1 MKTTAPAKVR
11 MGFDAICLALA
22 LIGAFIA
29 GAVDFNNDE
38 PQAAVIVI
46 VGFAGALGFI
56 RPKYA
61 WLWAI
66 IVGLGVPLVYLVAS
80 ALGYRSRGVPEPG
93 WYASLIALI
102 PAFISAYAGVLL
114 RKVLPKED

>member
-1 MKTTAPAKVR
+1 MKTTAPAQVR
-11 MGFDAICLALA
+11 LGLDVICLAAA

-29 GAVDFNNDE
+29 GAVDFNNNE

-46 VGFAGALGFI
+46 VVFAGALGFI

-66 IVGLGVPLVYLVAS
+66 IVGLGVPLVYLIAS
-80 ALGYRSRGVPEPG
+80 ALGYRPRGVPEPG

-102 PAFISAYAGVLL
+102 PAFISAYGGVLV
-114 RKVLPKED
+114 RKIIPKED